1 MTLNR
6 AKHKDYLNMTA
17 SEQISTQVIWFMMI
31 AHFEMTQSLWNDDG
45 GYIQQQRS
53 NPACRGVLGPLGQVV
68 KVVICIFQ
76 CSYIYFVK
84 VFTCIC
90 QRSNKYLSKLK
101 VGPQVGSLGQVG
113 RGGIGSLGEQQG
125 GGQGEQEGQ
134 EEGQR
139 GRGQQVDNI
148 VLQFSI

>member
-1 MTLNR
+1 MTLKR
-6 AKHKDYLNMTA
+6 AKHKDNFNLAA
-17 SEQISTQVIWFMMI
+17 SDINLSDVIRLVT
-31 AHFEMTQSLWNDDG
+31 HFEMTQSLWNNDG

-53 NPACRGVLGPLGQVV
+53 DPAGRGVLGPLGQVV
-68 KVVICIFQ
+68 KVVACICQ

-84 VFTCIC
+84 VVTCIC

-113 RGGIGSLGEQQG
+113 RGGIGPLGEQQG

-134 EEGQR
+134 EEGER
-139 GRGQQVDNI
+139 GRDQQVDNI
-148 VLQFSI
+148 VSPFSM

>member
-1 MTLNR
+1 M
-6 AKHKDYLNMTA
+6 
-17 SEQISTQVIWFMMI
+17 
-31 AHFEMTQSLWNDDG
+31 
-45 GYIQQQRS
+45 
-53 NPACRGVLGPLGQVV
+53 
-68 KVVICIFQ
+68 
-76 CSYIYFVK
+76 
-84 VFTCIC
+84 
-90 QRSNKYLSKLK
+90 SKLK

-113 RGGIGSLGEQQG
+113 RGGIGPLREQQG